1 MASALPPL
9 NALRAFEA
17 AARHMSF
24 SRAAEELH
32 VTPAALSHQI
42 KGLEEFLQVKL
53 FVRKTRSID
62 LTDAGRSLYPGLHT
76 GFGQLRQ
83 AVASLDRIRDDR
95 VLVISAPPGF
105 TAKWLAPRLYRFL
118 ADNPDIDARISA
130 TPVMVDF
137 VADGIDV
144 AIRNM
149 PQTGELSEM
158 VCDKLV
164 DICLLPVVSPRYLES
179 HGPIEE
185 PEQLRTA
192 TLIFDESLPN
202 VYDLP
207 NWADWLR
214 EVGVADIDL
223 GRGLR
228 FNSADHALDAAVE
241 GAGILLSHYT
251 LAHDDLRTGRLVA
264 PFPLKLKTRR
274 AFHFVCPQG
283 SETRPKVAALR
294 EWLHQEMA
302 MMEQKSALTG
312 CEVKQVQSPTTIPE
326 PAYSK

>member
-1 MASALPPL
+1 MATPLPPL

-17 AARHMSF
+17 AARHLSF

-42 KGLEEFLQVKL
+42 KGLEDFLQIKL

-62 LTDAGRSLYPGLHT
+62 LTDAGRTLYPDLHA

-83 AVASLDRIRDDR
+83 AVASLDRIRNDR

-118 ADNPDIDARISA
+118 GENPDIDARISA
-130 TPVMVDF
+130 TPMMADF
-137 VADGIDV
+137 VADGVDV

-149 PQTGELSEM
+149 PQTEALNEM

-164 DICLLPVVSPRYLES
+164 DICLLPVASPRYLES
-179 HGPIEE
+179 YGPIET
-185 PEQLRTA
+185 PDDLRKA

-207 NWADWLR
+207 TWSDWLA
-214 EVGVADIDL
+214 EVGVGNIDL
-223 GRGLR
+223 NRGLR

-241 GAGILLSHYT
+241 GAGVLLSHYT
-251 LAHDDLRTGRLVA
+251 LAHDELRTGRLVA
-264 PFPLKLKTRR
+264 PFRVKLKTRR
-274 AFHFVCPQG
+274 AFHFVCPAG
-283 SETRPKVAALR
+283 SETRPKVAAFR
-294 EWLHQEMA
+294 QWLHDEMA
-302 MMEQKSALTG
+302 MMEKKSALSG
-312 CEVKQVQSPTTIPE
+312 CEVKQVQGSSTVPE